1 MTTNSNDNSDTT
13 ASAGIPATP
22 EGTFTPEN
30 PVTPGAPTTPG
41 APATPGAPT
50 TPADTLVPADTES
63 IFPAAGTTS
72 PMTANTASATAPR
85 ETPET
90 PSPQTTAPTWNTW
103 GAAPPSPQD
112 HAEHAV
118 FLAPGQVIPTPNQ
131 TTPAPNQT
139 TPAPNQT
146 TPTPNQ
152 TTPTPNQTTPTPN
165 QTTPTPF
172 VPPRYDTPNRY
183 LTPDQNQP
191 GRAAAFG
198 TEPLTPGASG
208 TGYPQR
214 MPTPDQYFGRPVATP
229 LPERPAAFPPSAPA
243 FAPAPATASEPSTS
257 DGSIRHDPNRPGST
271 AYGAS
276 TTTPL
281 APVSYNPYAPAS
293 TRRKT
298 RSSRSGRLIALGVG
312 VLLVGAFI
320 GGASA
325 AGITALLNNGQKSGI
340 TTSGGTTSNIV
351 VNRPESANQTTA
363 VAAKASPSVVTLSVT
378 GSSGTGTGSGI
389 VLSADGY
396 VLTNTHVVTLD
407 GAESRVKIEVTT
419 NNGHLYS
426 ATIVGTDPLADL
438 AVVKLDGANNLT
450 PMDFADSN
458 KLNVGDQTV
467 AIGAPLGLSGTVT
480 TGIVS
485 ALNRS
490 INVASSA
497 APTSP
502 DSSQQSPQDN
512 GPYDFYFGSP
522 NNNRQQ
528 PQAQNTVTLPVIQ
541 TDAAI
546 NPGNSGGPLLNDQG
560 QLIGVNV
567 AIQSTGGSGSS
578 QAGNIGVGFA
588 LPSNL
593 AQRISKELITSG
605 KASHGLL
612 GASIKSATAS
622 KSNVV
627 GALIQ
632 SVTSGGAAEKAGLKV
647 GDIVTQF
654 NGYPITGPTDL
665 TAQVRALAGGAT
677 ATVAYVRDGA
687 TATTEVTVSN
697 FTG

>member
-1 MTTNSNDNSDTT
+1 MQTRRQKATTTQ
-13 ASAGIPATP
+13 TP
-22 EGTFTPEN
+22 PPRREYQPHQRALSPRRVRSPREPQPPRELQPPRQPPSFQRTPN
-30 PVTPGAPTTPG
+30 QYSLPRTPRPRRRRTRRLQRHHRKLQKHPRHRPPLQHGTPGAPLPPHPRTTLNTPCSLL
-41 APATPGAPT
+41 PASPPPPPT
-50 TPADTLVPADTES
+50 TH
-63 IFPAAGTTS
+63 
-72 PMTANTASATAPR
+72 
-85 ETPET
+85 TP
-90 PSPQTTAPTWNTW
+90 P
-103 GAAPPSPQD
+103 
-112 HAEHAV
+112 HH
-118 FLAPGQVIPTPNQ
+118 PTPTQ
-131 TTPAPNQT
+131 P
-139 TPAPNQT
+139 

-152 TTPTPNQTTPTPN
+152 PP
-165 QTTPTPF
+165 PTPF

-183 LTPDQNQP
+183 PTPDQNQP

-198 TEPLTPGASG
+198 AEPLTPGASG

-214 MPTPDQYFGRPVATP
+214 MPTPGQYFGRPVANP
-229 LPERPAAFPPSAPA
+229 LPERPAAFPPSTPA

-257 DGSIRHDPNRPGST
+257 DGSIRHNPNRPGST

-281 APVSYNPYAPAS
+281 TPVSYSPYAPAS

-467 AIGAPLGLSGTVT
+467 AIGAP
-480 TGIVS
+480 
-485 ALNRS
+485 
-490 INVASSA
+490 
-497 APTSP
+497 
-502 DSSQQSPQDN
+502 
-512 GPYDFYFGSP
+512 
-522 NNNRQQ
+522 
-528 PQAQNTVTLPVIQ
+528 
-541 TDAAI
+541 
-546 NPGNSGGPLLNDQG
+546 
-560 QLIGVNV
+560 
-567 AIQSTGGSGSS
+567 
-578 QAGNIGVGFA
+578 
-588 LPSNL
+588 
-593 AQRISKELITSG
+593 
-605 KASHGLL
+605 
-612 GASIKSATAS
+612 
-622 KSNVV
+622 
-627 GALIQ
+627 
-632 SVTSGGAAEKAGLKV
+632 
-647 GDIVTQF
+647 
-654 NGYPITGPTDL
+654 
-665 TAQVRALAGGAT
+665 
-677 ATVAYVRDGA
+677 
-687 TATTEVTVSN
+687 
-697 FTG
+697 